1 MRTTINLPDHLL
13 VEAKKLAA
21 ESNTSLTRVLEDRLR
36 LYLAEERALI
46 RRSRRPPPLPILSHV
61 KPVAGVDLDDTSA
74 LLELE

>member
-21 ESNTSLTRVLEDRLR
+21 ERSKSLTHVLEDSLR
-36 LYLAEERALI
+36 LYLAEERA
-46 RRSRRPPPLPILSHV
+46 RGHRARRPPPLPILSHV
-61 KPVAGVDLDDTSA
+61 KLVAGVDLDDTSA